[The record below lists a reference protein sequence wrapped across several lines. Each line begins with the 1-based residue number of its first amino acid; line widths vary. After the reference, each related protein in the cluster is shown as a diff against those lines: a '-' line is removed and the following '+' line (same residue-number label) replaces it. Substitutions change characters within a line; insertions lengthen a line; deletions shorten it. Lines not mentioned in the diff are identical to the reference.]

1 MARETFTDQQWQ
13 QLVEAAPSI
22 ARGVAAAS
30 GSPAQTELELE
41 AFLRL
46 LEQTRDDTDGQG
58 LLGSL
63 SADIHSRLSSGTL
76 TLAAADVV
84 ADGIHAARQAGALL
98 AIEADDHDARAVR
111 HWLMEVARTV
121 ASAVRDGGILGIGGQ
136 DVSRSERDTLAAIA
150 DGLGL
155 AEATDMEREPSE
167 EEAPQPE
174 AAGQQAEGRPEP
186 ADDKPSAE
194 LGPDGQPVGRD
205 NIREGTVR
213 GTMGGPHQQEG
224 EGQGG

>member
-46 LEQTRDDTDGQG
+46 LEQTRDDTDGHG

-63 SADIHSRLSSGTL
+63 TADVHSRLSSGTL
-76 TLAAADVV
+76 ALAADDVV

-98 AIEADDHDARAVR
+98 AVEPDEQEARAVR
-111 HWLMEVARTV
+111 YWLMEVARTV
-121 ASAVRDGGILGIGGQ
+121 ASATSEGGILGIGGQ
-136 DVSRSERDTLAAIA
+136 DVSRSERDTMAAISDA
-150 DGLGL
+150 LGMT
-155 AEATDMEREPSE
+155 EGTDMQREASE
-167 EEAPQPE
+167 EEAPDPGAGGQQTAGEQPE
-174 AAGQQAEGRPEP
+174 V
-186 ADDKPSAE
+186 
-194 LGPDGQPVGRD
+194 GPDGEPVGPD
-205 NIREGTVR
+205 NIREGTV
-213 GTMGGPHQQEG
+213 GGVMGGPHRQGG